1 MTDLKAR
8 LAAIRERLPWV
19 DHTIRAYGRYTADA
33 GDRLAAAVS
42 YLGFLSVFPLLA
54 LAFSVLGYV
63 IAGDAQA
70 QADLVRTLQ
79 ANFPGLIG
87 GHSGLDVNQII
98 AAKRSAGIIGLVGL
112 LVAGLGW
119 IDALRGAIRTL
130 WHQNTVAGNF
140 VVKKVRDVV
149 ALVGLG
155 AALGLSLAV
164 TALVTAATSFALRH
178 LGVDETLVATV
189 FARVLGAVIALAT
202 DTLLFVYLFTWLP
215 RLRTPWRRVFRG
227 AVLGAVLFE
236 ILKLVGTYY
245 IKRTTHNPV
254 YGTVAVSVGLLVW
267 INLVSRIL
275 LLAAAWVVTAA
286 GDSDVSPSGTSS
298 PEAAREAG
306 MPAEFVGREGE
317 SAPALTQEGA
327 PAPLQAAIEGKP
339 AGGRPDEGRPDEGE
353 PVESRSGDGR
363 PRTAVLSRDDAPR
376 GPGGRARTAAGALLG
391 LWLRRRR

>member
-8 LAAIRERLPWV
+8 LAAVRERIPWL
-19 DHTIRAYGRYTADA
+19 DHAIRAYGRYTADA

-42 YLGFLSVFPLLA
+42 YFGFLSVFPLLA

-70 QADLVRTLQ
+70 QASLVRTLQ
-79 ANFPGLIG
+79 ENFPGLIG
-87 GHSGLDVNQII
+87 GPGGIDVDQIV

-112 LVAGLGW
+112 LFAGLGW
-119 IDALRGAIRTL
+119 IDALRDSIRTL
-130 WHQNTVAGNF
+130 WHQNVLVGNF
-140 VVKKVRDVV
+140 VVKKLRDIV

-155 AALGLSLAV
+155 IALGASLAV

-178 LGVDETLVATV
+178 LGIDDTLGATV
-189 FARVLGAVIALAT
+189 FARVLGFAIALLT
-202 DTLLFVYLFTWLP
+202 DTALFVYLFTWLP
-215 RLRTPWRRVFRG
+215 RLRTPWRRVLRG

-275 LLAAAWVVTAA
+275 LMSAAWVVTAA
-286 GDSDVSPSGTSS
+286 GRSDVSPSGTSS
-298 PEAAREAG
+298 PEAARKAG
-306 MPAEFVGREGE
+306 IPQDFVATVDEPP
-317 SAPALTQEGA
+317 PALIQAGA
-327 PAPLQAAIEGKP
+327 PSPLLAAIEGKSS
-339 AGGRPDEGRPDEGE
+339 DSE
-353 PVESRSGDGR
+353 PGDGGS
-363 PRTAVLSRDDAPR
+363 RTAVMSRP
-376 GPGGRARTAAGALLG
+376 GPEPKQGGRARAALGAALG